1 MPRHCHVQKVF
12 FDETGFPHADM
23 PIESDKYFEEPSGG
37 KDTK

>member
-23 PIESDKYFEEPSGG
+23 PVAPDTYFAEPSVISE
-37 KDTK
+37 